1 MEALGRKKTLINLGT
16 CVVHVNFVEIFMPM
30 LLIFVLLH
38 QQDFE
43 KILTINHDFI
53 IIVVSDKTLW
63 ADQQNTNDF
72 GQKNVLTLL
81 NHVTSVNKAY
91 SGISIFFIYSFLSR
105 CIFTFH
111 NYIV

>member
-16 CVVHVNFVEIFMPM
+16 CVLHVNFVEIFMPM

-53 IIVVSDKTLW
+53 IIVMTKH
-63 ADQQNTNDF
+63 F
-72 GQKNVLTLL
+72 GQN
-81 NHVTSVNKAY
+81 NKIQMILA
-91 SGISIFFIYSFLSR
+91 GKMF
-105 CIFTFH
+105 
-111 NYIV
+111 

>member
-1 MEALGRKKTLINLGT
+1 MGRKKTLINLGT

-53 IIVVSDKTLW
+53 IIVVTKH
-63 ADQQNTNDF
+63 F
-72 GQKNVLTLL
+72 GQT
-81 NHVTSVNKAY
+81 NKIQMILAKKM
-91 SGISIFFIYSFLSR
+91 F
-105 CIFTFH
+105 
-111 NYIV
+111 

>member
-1 MEALGRKKTLINLGT
+1 MSRDGGFGKKKTLINLGT

-53 IIVVSDKTLW
+53 IIVVTKH
-63 ADQQNTNDF
+63 F
-72 GQKNVLTLL
+72 GQT
-81 NHVTSVNKAY
+81 NKIQMILAKKM
-91 SGISIFFIYSFLSR
+91 F
-105 CIFTFH
+105 
-111 NYIV
+111 